1 MAKAAGPEKVSF
13 RARLRQ
19 IGMVFSFT
27 AKRDKLFIPLVA
39 VAVLLPLLAGT
50 LMVTF
55 GGTWIWLPVGLMAA
69 LAAAMGVLSVRSNK
83 AMMKEAENQ
92 PGAAASIIE
101 NMRGDWRVTP
111 GLASTTQLDFVH
123 LIIGKPG
130 VILLGEGN
138 PGRVRGLL
146 GQEKRRLS
154 KVIGS
159 AELRDFI
166 VGHDEGQVPMAKLR
180 VTLMKLPRT
189 LTGKEVN
196 ALDLRL
202 KALSARPQMPK
213 GAIPKN
219 MRPPKSRPDQPEPAA
234 VGHRHA
240 PDPDHPHAR
249 GLPEQ
254 ADEEAVLGDQ
264 HHWRGPGVAPRIGE
278 QAGREQAQHP
288 VDEQAAEATPQA
300 RGRAGGCRIRRRG
313 RTLCHGYRA

>member
-1 MAKAAGPEKVSF
+1 MAKATGPEKVSF

-27 AKRDKLFIPLVA
+27 AKRDKLFVPLVI
-39 VAVLLPLLAGT
+39 VAVLLPLVAGT
-50 LMVTF
+50 LLVTF
-55 GGTWIWLPVGLMAA
+55 GGTWIWLVVGVMAA
-69 LAAAMGVLSVRSNK
+69 LVLAMAVLSVRSNK
-83 AMMKEAENQ
+83 AMMIEAENQ
-92 PGAAASIIE
+92 PGAAASIVE

-111 GLASTTQLDFVH
+111 GLASTTQMDFVH

-138 PGRVRGLL
+138 PSRVRGLL

-159 AELRDFI
+159 AELHDFTI
-166 VGHDEGQVPMAKLR
+166 GHDEGQVPIAKLR

-189 LTGKEVN
+189 LSGKEVN

-219 MRPPKSRPDQPEPAA
+219 MRPKGAFRAM
-234 VGHRHA
+234 
-240 PDPDHPHAR
+240 
-249 GLPEQ
+249 
-254 ADEEAVLGDQ
+254 
-264 HHWRGPGVAPRIGE
+264 
-278 QAGREQAQHP
+278 
-288 VDEQAAEATPQA
+288 
-300 RGRAGGCRIRRRG
+300 RGR
-313 RTLCHGYRA
+313 